1 MNLPA
6 LVLVHG
12 GGLAADSWLLTID
25 EIRRLAPE
33 LTILAVDLPGR
44 RSKAGDLHAATI
56 ADFVQSI
63 VGDIADAGLRD
74 VVIVGHSMAG
84 LTVPCVVAALGSS
97 RVREMILAAA
107 VVPADGQSI
116 ADCMTGLFA
125 PPIRRDAKRGGLNI
139 TGPFGARVA
148 YLNGVPRA
156 RRKFMDDKLYPES
169 ARLLGEK
176 VSARVLPDA
185 VPRTWILTQRDRML
199 SEESQHRGIEALG
212 GVQEV
217 IPIDTCHL
225 LMISEPERL
234 AQILVDRCRMYA
246 DC

>member
-1 MNLPA
+1 VSLPA

-12 GGLAADSWLLTID
+12 GGLAADSWELTVG
-25 EIRRLAPE
+25 EIRRQAPD
-33 LTILAVDLPGR
+33 LTVFAVDLPGR
-44 RSKAGDLHAATI
+44 RGKHGDLHAATI
-56 ADFVQSI
+56 ADFVKSI

-84 LTVPCVVAALGSS
+84 LTVPCVVAELGSS

-116 ADCMTGLFA
+116 ADCMTGFFA

-139 TGPFGARVA
+139 TRPFGARVA

-156 RRKFMDDKLYPES
+156 RREFMKNKLYPES
-169 ARLLGEK
+169 ARMLGEK
-176 VSARVLPDA
+176 VVGRALPDA

-225 LMISEPERL
+225 LMVSEPERL
-234 AQILVDRCRMYA
+234 AQILVERCRLYTT
-246 DC
+246 